1 MTHRWRTI
9 LFALAASVLIS
20 SAAPG
25 APQTA
30 DMEIWIAQLTSDD
43 WKQRQYAMEKL
54 VALGDDAVPRLTKLA
69 DSADDGEVRTRA
81 AAAIRQIEDNRIAG
95 TSLITLKL
103 DHVPVAQALAEIAR
117 QARAP
122 LMTEPAN
129 LLLQKNLKPVSLNLD
144 HRPFWDVMQTLC
156 AQAELEV
163 TGVSRHGRE
172 VGLGLT
178 RGGTDWM
185 EKPIV
190 LGGPLLIRA
199 DRLIRVSTA
208 HLKPP
213 GEVTEE
219 FTISLTAFAEPKL
232 RVLDYSTTLR
242 LEEVV
247 DEKGN
252 SLIPPADNNVPAN
265 VDVFGNTREGS
276 TSHWEIGATLH
287 HPKGAGKRIV
297 KFRASTA
304 LQVQTRAAVLE
315 LPLAGSKNAARSVGG
330 LRLNVKTLDS
340 SRCDLT
346 IYRDGRSDAEWYGV
360 RMQLYAGEAQL
371 LDENGQ
377 VIARSQSGLEADE
390 SPDSQR
396 LDLRMKFARESGGDE
411 GKEARKKPASA
422 EASRLVWSFPLET
435 RELVIPFEL
444 RDLPVP

>member
-1 MTHRWRTI
+1 MKC
-9 LFALAASVLIS
+9 ALAVILLIS
-20 SAAPG
+20 AAAQG
-25 APQTA
+25 APQTTDIDA
-30 DMEIWIAQLTSDD
+30 WITQLTSDD
-43 WKQRQYAMEKL
+43 WKQRQQAMEKL

-69 DSADDGEVRTRA
+69 DSADDGEVGTRA
-81 AAAIRQIEDNRIAG
+81 AAASRQIDDYRIAG
-95 TSLITLKL
+95 TSLMTMKV
-103 DHVPVAQALAEIAR
+103 DDGPVAQALAEISR

-122 LMTEPAN
+122 IMTEPPN
-129 LLLQKNLKPVSLNLD
+129 LLSQKKLKPVSLNVD
-144 HRPFWDVMQTLC
+144 HRPFWEVMQSLC

-185 EKPIV
+185 DKPIV

-219 FTISLTAFAEPKL
+219 FTISLSVFAEPKL
-232 RVLDYSTTLR
+232 RVLDYSATLR

-252 SLIPPADNNVPAN
+252 SLIPPADNNLPAN

-287 HPKGAGKRIV
+287 HPKGAGKKIV

-315 LPLAGSKNAARSVGG
+315 LPLAGSKNVARSVGG
-330 LRLNVKTLDS
+330 LRLTVKTLDP
-340 SRCDLT
+340 SRCDMT
-346 IYRDGRSDAEWYGV
+346 VYRDGRSDAEWYGV

-371 LDENGQ
+371 LDDKGQ
-377 VIARSQSGLEADE
+377 IVARSQSGLEADE

-396 LDLRMKFARESGGDE
+396 LDLRMRFAKESGGDE

-422 EASRLVWSFPLET
+422 DASRLVWTFPLET

-444 RDLPVP
+444 HDLPIP

>member
-1 MTHRWRTI
+1 MINRLRTI
-9 LFALAASVLIS
+9 LILFTATLACG
-20 SAAPG
+20 AAPSDVD
-25 APQTA
+25 T
-30 DMEIWIAQLTSDD
+30 WIAQLTSDD
-43 WKQRQYAMEKL
+43 WKQRQQAMEKL

-69 DSADDGEVRTRA
+69 DNADDGELRTRA
-81 AAAIRQIEDNRIAG
+81 GAAIRQIEENRIAG
-95 TSLITLKL
+95 TSLISLKL
-103 DHVPVAQALAEIAR
+103 DDVPVAQALAEIAR

-122 LMTEPAN
+122 IMTEPAN
-129 LLLQKNLKPVSLNLD
+129 LLSQKNLKPVSLNVD
-144 HRPFWDVMQTLC
+144 HRPFWEVMQTLC

-172 VGLGLT
+172 VGLGLA

-185 EKPIV
+185 DKPIV

-199 DRLIRVSTA
+199 DRLIRIATS

-213 GEVTEE
+213 RDVTEE
-219 FTISLTAFAEPKL
+219 FTISLSVFAEPKL
-232 RVLDYSTTLR
+232 RVLDYSANLR

-287 HPKGAGKRIV
+287 HPKGTGKRIV

-304 LQVQTRAAVLE
+304 LQVQTRAATLE
-315 LPLAGSKNAARSVGG
+315 LPLTGSKNAARTVGG
-330 LRLNVKTLDS
+330 LRLTVKNLDS

-346 IYRDGRSDAEWYGV
+346 IYRDGRNDAEWYGV

-371 LDENGQ
+371 LDDKGQ
-377 VIARSQSGLEADE
+377 IVARSQIGLEADE

-396 LDLRMKFARESGGDE
+396 LDLRIRFAKEGAEE
-411 GKEARKKPASA
+411 GKEARKKASST
-422 EASRLVWSFPLET
+422 EATRLVWSFPIET
-435 RELVIPFEL
+435 RELVIPFEFH
-444 RDLPVP
+444 DLPVP

>member
-1 MTHRWRTI
+1 MKC
-9 LFALAASVLIS
+9 ALAIALLIS
-20 SAAPG
+20 AAALG
-25 APQTA
+25 APRNP
-30 DMEIWIAQLTSDD
+30 EIEASIAQLTSDD
-43 WKQRQYAMEKL
+43 WKQRQQAMERL
-54 VALGDDAVPRLTKLA
+54 VAMGDDAVPRLTRLA

-81 AAAIRQIEDNRIAG
+81 AAAIRQIEENRIAG
-95 TSLITLKL
+95 TSLITLKV
-103 DHVPVAQALAEIAR
+103 DNVPVAQALAEIAR

-122 LMTEPAN
+122 IMTEPAN
-129 LLLQKNLKPVSLNLD
+129 LLSQKNLKPVSLNVD
-144 HRPFWDVMQTLC
+144 HRPFWDVMQNLC

-172 VGLGLT
+172 VGLGLA

-185 EKPIV
+185 DKPIV
-190 LGGPLLIRA
+190 LSGPLLIRA
-199 DRLIRVSTA
+199 DRLIRVATS
-208 HLKPP
+208 HLRPP

-232 RVLDYSTTLR
+232 RVLDYSATLR

-252 SLIPPADNNVPAN
+252 SLIPPEDNNVPAN

-315 LPLAGSKNAARSVGG
+315 LPIAASKNVARTVGG
-330 LRLNVKTLDS
+330 LRLTVKNLDS
-340 SRCDLT
+340 ARCDMT
-346 IYRDGRSDAEWYGV
+346 VYRDGRSDAEWYGV

-371 LDENGQ
+371 LDEKGQ
-377 VIARSQSGLEADE
+377 IVARSQSGLEADE
-390 SPDSQR
+390 SPDSQH
-396 LDLRMKFARESGGDE
+396 LDLRMRFAKESGQDE
-411 GKEARKKPASA
+411 GKEARKKASS
-422 EASRLVWSFPLET
+422 EATRLFWTFPLET

-444 RDLPVP
+444 HDLPIP

>member
-9 LFALAASVLIS
+9 LIAVAASLLIA
-20 SAAPG
+20 AAPPG
-25 APQTA
+25 AQHTP
-30 DMEIWIAQLTSDD
+30 DMDAWIAQLTSDD
-43 WKQRQYAMEKL
+43 WKQRQDAMEKL
-54 VALGDDAVPRLTKLA
+54 VALGDDALPRLTKLA

-95 TSLITLKL
+95 TSLITLKMV
-103 DHVPVAQALAEIAR
+103 DVPVAQALAEIAR

-122 LMTEPAN
+122 IMTEPAN
-129 LLLQKNLKPVSLNLD
+129 LLSQKNLKRVSLNVD
-144 HRPFWDVMQTLC
+144 HRPFWDVMQNLC

-185 EKPIV
+185 DKPIV

-219 FTISLTAFAEPKL
+219 FTISLSVFAEPKL
-232 RVLDYSTTLR
+232 RVLDYSATLR

-252 SLIPPADNNVPAN
+252 SLIPPADNNIPAN

-315 LPLAGSKNAARSVGG
+315 LPLAGSKNAARTVGG
-330 LRLNVKTLDS
+330 LRLTVKNLDPA
-340 SRCDLT
+340 RCDMT

-371 LDENGQ
+371 LDDKGQ
-377 VIARSQSGLEADE
+377 IVARSQSGLEADE

-396 LDLRMKFARESGGDE
+396 LDLRMRFAKESEDQN
-411 GKEARKKPASA
+411 KEARKKPASA
-422 EASRLVWSFPLET
+422 EASRLVWTFPLET

-444 RDLPVP
+444 HDLPVP

>member
-1 MTHRWRTI
+1 MTDRWRTI
-9 LFALAASVLIS
+9 PIALAAYLLIG
-20 SAAPG
+20 SAVPA
-25 APQTA
+25 AEHSA
-30 DMEIWIAQLTSDD
+30 DIEGWIAQLTSDD
-43 WKQRQYAMEKL
+43 WQQRQQAMEKL

-69 DSADDGEVRTRA
+69 DTADDGEVRTRA

-95 TSLITLKL
+95 TSLITMKV
-103 DHVPVAQALAEIAR
+103 DDVPLAQALAEIAR

-122 LMTEPAN
+122 ILTEPAN
-129 LLLQKNLKPVSLNLD
+129 LLAQKNLKPVSLNLD
-144 HRPFWDVMQTLC
+144 HRPFWEVMQTLC

-172 VGLGLT
+172 VGLGLA
-178 RGGTDWM
+178 RGGTEWM
-185 EKPIV
+185 DKPIV

-213 GEVTEE
+213 RDITEE
-219 FTISLTAFAEPKL
+219 FTISLSIFAEPKL
-232 RVLDYSTTLR
+232 RVLDYSATLR

-247 DEKGN
+247 DEKGT

-287 HPKGAGKRIV
+287 HPKGTGKRIV

-315 LPLAGSKNAARSVGG
+315 LPIAGAKNAARTVGG
-330 LRLNVKTLDS
+330 LRVTVKNLDG

-346 IYRDGRSDAEWYGV
+346 VYRDGRNDAEWYGV

-371 LDENGQ
+371 LDDKGQ
-377 VIARSQSGLEADE
+377 VVARGQSGLEADE

-396 LDLRMKFARESGGDE
+396 LDLRMRFAKEGGGDE
-411 GKEARKKPASA
+411 GKEARKQPAS
-422 EASRLVWSFPLET
+422 EASRLVWTFPLES